1 MIDKLEFY
9 HGAAIV
15 RIVEDARC
23 RSIRKHEAG
32 YLINGD
38 RLLYLKYTTKEHSPW
53 RFSVSEEDREHF
65 ASGKNGFGVW
75 VLGLVCGGDGV
86 CAVRWEQLTTL
97 LGDTGGW
104 LAAKRVFGGCYA
116 VSGSC
121 GNLERKV
128 ALNQWPGILFEEAE
142 NNGR

>member
-9 HGAAIV
+9 HGAAII

-23 RSIRKHEAG
+23 RSIRIHQAG

-38 RLLYLKYTTKEHSPW
+38 RLLYLKYTTKEKSPW
-53 RFSVSEEDREHF
+53 RFSVSKEDREHF
-65 ASGKNGFGVW
+65 ASGKVDLGVC

-86 CAVRWEQLTTL
+86 CAVRCEQLTTL
-97 LGDTGGW
+97 LGDGAGW

-116 VSGSC
+116 VSGSR
-121 GNLERKV
+121 GNLDRKV
-128 ALNQWPGILFEEAE
+128 ALNQWPGVLFEEAE
-142 NNGR
+142 SNDR